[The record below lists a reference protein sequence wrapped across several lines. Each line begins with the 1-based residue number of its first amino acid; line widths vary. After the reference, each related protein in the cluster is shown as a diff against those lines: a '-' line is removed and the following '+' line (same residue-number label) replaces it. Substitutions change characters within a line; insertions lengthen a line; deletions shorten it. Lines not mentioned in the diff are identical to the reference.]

1 MRIEIQQEK
10 HVIKHLLLLLPC
22 ILILLSACN
31 EVNVYQK
38 LNITKKPELELVTPA
53 ILEIKSD
60 ESIVDLA
67 EIFSPSSTIH
77 LNVTVGDDFTG
88 KVLRGQ
94 DKHSLNKMVEKL
106 LSKAYTKSELPSF
119 LNSEITNEDIA
130 LALKGNA
137 QLMYGTKAELVNIF
151 SSIPTIAEDDDAIS
165 AYLTELGLSATDE
178 NKAKALKLIQSYNAY
193 ITDLKDASI
202 SFLNSLFDPLLDYLT
217 AESYKWC
224 DYVRIQLTTNI
235 VDGIINALSES
246 IDEISFDLSDQK
258 SIDEFFNYIKA
269 KSTESIYSL
278 ALNTVKHII
287 SPLAGMDQLA
297 SRYKELLLLPDL
309 TDLIKI
315 AKGDSK

>member
-1 MRIEIQQEK
+1 MRIEIQQEE

-22 ILILLSACN
+22 ILILISACD

-38 LNITKKPELELVTPA
+38 LNITKKQELELATPA
-53 ILEIKSD
+53 ILEIKSN
-60 ESIVDLA
+60 ESKVDLA

-77 LNVTVGDDFTG
+77 LNVTVDDDFTG

-106 LSKAYTKSELPSF
+106 LSKAYTKSELTSF
-119 LNSEITNEDIA
+119 LNSEITKEDIA
-130 LALKGNA
+130 QALKGNA

-178 NKAKALKLIQSYNAY
+178 NKAKALKLIQSYNTY

-246 IDEISFDLSDQK
+246 IDELSFDLSDQK

-297 SRYKELLLLPDL
+297 SRYKELLSLPDL
-309 TDLIKI
+309 TDLIKV

>member
-1 MRIEIQQEK
+1 M
-10 HVIKHLLLLLPC
+10 
-22 ILILLSACN
+22 
-31 EVNVYQK
+31 
-38 LNITKKPELELVTPA
+38 
-53 ILEIKSD
+53 
-60 ESIVDLA
+60 
-67 EIFSPSSTIH
+67 
-77 LNVTVGDDFTG
+77 
-88 KVLRGQ
+88 
-94 DKHSLNKMVEKL
+94 
-106 LSKAYTKSELPSF
+106 
-119 LNSEITNEDIA
+119 
-130 LALKGNA
+130 
-137 QLMYGTKAELVNIF
+137 NIF

-178 NKAKALKLIQSYNAY
+178 NKAKALKLIQSYNTY

-246 IDEISFDLSDQK
+246 IDDISFDLSDQK
-258 SIDEFFNYIKA
+258 SIDEIFNYIKA

-309 TDLIKI
+309 TDLIKA